1 MFHHSFEHLPN
12 PIEALEAVYRL
23 LPPNGECMIRIPLV
37 SSEAW
42 KKYGTHWV
50 QLDAPRHFFL
60 YSVESLKVLAEK
72 TKFQIREIVHDSNES
87 QFWGSEQYLK
97 GILLLAENSYA
108 RNPAKSIFS
117 KAEIKNYKQMARKL
131 NLESQGDQAVI
142 YMVKE

>member
-1 MFHHSFEHLPN
+1 
-12 PIEALEAVYRL
+12 
-23 LPPNGECMIRIPLV
+23 MIRIPLV

-97 GILLLAENSYA
+97 GIPLLAENSYA